1 MSIDIVE
8 LRRVLAE
15 EAERSADKKS
25 EDAQQKAAEKSH
37 RESEE
42 MLPWTITGTDFV
54 SEKIRHLLDGLLKYA
69 GEKGKAELK
78 ARTGLDVDTIRNTL
92 TSKDPAAAARK
103 ALDDLKTKAEST
115 AATAT
120 ATVGAAGAVADGVR
134 EAGNRATAEAGSAA
148 AAASVKVETSKEA
161 ARSLIDNTTQ
171 NRGSAVVAPTAARS
185 GAAEAR
191 RTRAAAVKERVQKL
205 KELGD
210 KMDSDI
216 STAKGNVAA
225 RVEAKAK
232 QVDSYKS
239 AGNSGR
245 DQNLTVDTLKT
256 KLKRITEAAKS
267 GTQQERIEAL
277 NRLQAIKERIQPEAK
292 VGPPRNQIQAGPAG
306 EPGRQTDPYYRP
318 PAAPEAAAAGEEL

>member
-1 MSIDIVE
+1 
-8 LRRVLAE
+8 
-15 EAERSADKKS
+15 
-25 EDAQQKAAEKSH
+25 
-37 RESEE
+37 
-42 MLPWTITGTDFV
+42 
-54 SEKIRHLLDGLLKYA
+54 
-69 GEKGKAELK
+69 
-78 ARTGLDVDTIRNTL
+78 
-92 TSKDPAAAARK
+92 
-103 ALDDLKTKAEST
+103 
-115 AATAT
+115 
-120 ATVGAAGAVADGVR
+120 
-134 EAGNRATAEAGSAA
+134 
-148 AAASVKVETSKEA
+148 
-161 ARSLIDNTTQ
+161 
-171 NRGSAVVAPTAARS
+171 
-185 GAAEAR
+185 
-191 RTRAAAVKERVQKL
+191 
-205 KELGD
+205 
-210 KMDSDI
+210 MDSDI

>member
-15 EAERSADKKS
+15 EAERTADKKT

-92 TSKDPAAAARK
+92 SSRDPAAAARK
-103 ALDDLKTKAEST
+103 ALGDLKTKAESA

-120 ATVGAAGAVADGVR
+120 ARAGTVADGVR

-148 AAASVKVETSKEA
+148 TAASVKVEASKEA
-161 ARSLIDNTTQ
+161 AKSLIDNTTQ

-267 GTQQERIEAL
+267 GTQQERVEAL
-277 NRLQAIKERIQPEAK
+277 NRLQAIKDRIQPESKA
-292 VGPPRNQIQAGPAG
+292 GPARNEIQAGPAG
-306 EPGRQTDPYYRP
+306 EPGRRTDPYYRP
-318 PAAPEAAAAGEEL
+318 PPAPEAAAAGEEL